1 MYDFGARMYMPDL
14 GRFSVI
20 DPMADFVNYQSPYV
34 VSDNNPVFNVDEY
47 GLGIFNL
54 LGNIFRRIGNG
65 IKQIINGK
73 DCSCVVKED
82 SLYKSWIDPDFPSSG
97 GGRNKPVYVK
107 KTEESG
113 ETRGKIPGLTLGSTG
128 LVIGDNSEPEVPE
141 FDILTPPVP
150 SLTKRIYPPSLKK
163 DKIINVDIV
172 FDSFSPK
179 IDYDASRKTLNDL
192 LKTLVDYPQVLLLI
206 QGNVRN
212 RNYPNLKKN
221 TVVDIDGVDGTVGD
235 LQLLRAKAIKKFLVK
250 NGIDPQRLSVGQ
262 GIIGENSKSAT
273 LKSR

>member
-1 MYDFGARMYMPDL
+1 MSYDKNLVIQEENNYYPFGLKQEGYNVLKNSTNDGLKFKFNEKELQDELGLNMYDFGARMYMPDL
-14 GRFSVI
+14 GRFAVV

-34 VSDNNPVFNVDEY
+34 VSDDNPVYNVDEY

-65 IKQIINGK
+65 IKQIIFGK
-73 DCSCVVKED
+73 DCSCVVKEP
-82 SLYKSWIDPDFPSSG
+82 SLYQSLFIDADFPSSG
-97 GGRNKPVYVK
+97 SRDKPVYVK
-107 KTEESG
+107 KTEKTG
-113 ETRGKIPGLTLGSTG
+113 ETGETPGKIPGLTSTG
-128 LVIGDNSEPEVPE
+128 LVIGDNPEPETSE
-141 FDILTPPVP
+141 FNIPTPPVP

-172 FDSFSPK
+172 FESFSPK

-212 RNYPNLKKN
+212 RNHPNLKK
-221 TVVDIDGVDGTVGD
+221 I
-235 LQLLRAKAIKKFLVK
+235 
-250 NGIDPQRLSVGQ
+250 P
-262 GIIGENSKSAT
+262 
-273 LKSR
+273 